1 MLVRLHWLILLQTTI
16 TLAGDADKEAI
27 QLALEY
33 VTRIEQSPCTG
44 GTDETLDLIFN
55 HTVWEDFVS
64 PAILTSNFL
73 TSILLANNGSLDSL
87 TDEMFFSL
95 VKSNVMGLT
104 AVFGSGIAIEPGI
117 YSKYSSFV
125 PYAYHKNGIVFAH
138 DVALSYTYQD
148 NNTTLWYHHLS
159 NKNWENATRTVTKT
173 KFRSGNLTLP
183 EIETVLLTAKIEDG
197 HWTKPYFDC
206 GGGDI
211 WMVTFTSPL
220 FSLDLTGEPKFQ
232 GIASVDIELTN
243 IDINQCD
250 PDTSS
255 YSALDVFRGTHA
267 CPETTECV
275 FLKGQGFKKGAYQCV
290 CSKGYYFPN
299 VNAQV
304 KAFGGLEVENS
315 SDTSQYKCLA
325 CMEGCTECVDDS
337 PCLYQFMFAFRFPVL
352 LVTILT
358 CIAIG
363 SLSVITII
371 FKNELAIKTGSP
383 IFLLLMCAGGTLVC
397 CTGFFA
403 YPKASRI
410 LCISQIW
417 VYHIGFNLM
426 YGALVIKT
434 WRIAIIFRPASKLQR
449 VHLPDKELL
458 KRFLPPM
465 CVVTVYL
472 LAWSIST
479 KGTTETLETSNLLK
493 YDVCLNRYWL
503 YAMQCAEVCLLLAG
517 CYMCYL
523 VRRAPGHFNESRYI
537 TWSVYNGI
545 ILGSFLLILTHLI
558 GHSYGPDLL
567 YLLQG
572 LQIQAFVTTT
582 LTLIYIPKIL
592 ALYRKEDIKKTND
605 TLKITNDN
613 KYLRTNDFPTKSVGT
628 QTYENISPDPKDK
641 QFWTSLPKLS
651 PRGNNRVEPMVDHM
665 ALPTI

>member
-1 MLVRLHWLILLQTTI
+1 MLVRLILLMLLQTTI
-16 TLAGDADKEAI
+16 TLAGESDKEAI
-27 QLALEY
+27 QLALDY
-33 VTRIEQSPCTG
+33 VSRIEQSPCTG

-95 VKSNVMGLT
+95 VKSNVVGRT

-148 NNTTLWYHHLS
+148 NNKTLWYHHLS
-159 NKNWENATRTVTKT
+159 NKNLENATRTVTKT
-173 KFRSGNLTLP
+173 KFRSGNISLP
-183 EIETVLLTAKIEDG
+183 EVETVLLTAKIEDG

-220 FSLDLTGEPKFQ
+220 FSLDITGQPKFQ

-250 PDTSS
+250 PDTRS

-267 CPETTECV
+267 CPKTTECV
-275 FLKGQGFKKGAYQCV
+275 FLKGQGFKRGAYQCV

-299 VNAQV
+299 VNARV
-304 KAFGGLEVENS
+304 KAFEGLEVENS
-315 SDTSQYKCLA
+315 TYTSQYKCLP
-325 CMEGCTECVDDS
+325 CMEGCTECDDDS

-352 LVTILT
+352 LVTLLT

-363 SLSVITII
+363 SLSVITVI
-371 FKNELAIKTGSP
+371 FKNEL
-383 IFLLLMCAGGTLVC
+383 
-397 CTGFFA
+397 GFFA

-410 LCISQIW
+410 LCISQKW

-465 CVVTVYL
+465 CVVTMYL

-503 YAMQCAEVCLLLAG
+503 YAIQCAEVCLLLAG

-523 VRRAPGHFNESRYI
+523 VRKAPGHFNESRYI
-537 TWSVYNGI
+537 TWAVYNGI

-558 GHSYGPDLL
+558 GNSYGPDLL

-582 LTLIYIPKIL
+582 LTLIFIPKIL

-605 TLKITNDN
+605 TFKITNDN
-613 KYLRTNDFPTKSVGT
+613 KYLRTNDFGATSTKSVGT
-628 QTYENISPDPKDK
+628 QTYENISPHLKDK
-641 QFWTSLPKLS
+641 QLWTSLTKLS
-651 PRGNNRVEPMVDHM
+651 PRGNNRVEPIVDNLT
-665 ALPTI
+665 LPTI